1 MIVYI
6 IETDEAA
13 MNENPREKLIDSF
26 GNNIE
31 IQSVKELQD
40 IPDIDKGAIYVSS
53 LQNLGE
59 TKQDIMD
66 ALDLISEKD
75 IRIIIGDISE
85 SLELQPNITELV
97 TALYRMLA
105 YEDYKKRVVNQKQK
119 INEMRQDE
127 EKWKSYGRNQKL
139 TMEEFT
145 SVYERILRGEMSV
158 KVGQQELGISKR
170 TFYIY
175 KEKYENRRI

>member
-6 IETDEAA
+6 LENDEVAKKD
-13 MNENPREKLIDSF
+13 NPREKLINSF
-26 GNNIE
+26 GNDIE
-31 IQSVKELQD
+31 FQSVKELKD
-40 IPDIDKGAIYVSS
+40 IPVIDKGALYVSS

-66 ALDLISEKD
+66 ALEFISEKD
-75 IRIIIGDISE
+75 IRIFLGDISE
-85 SLELQPNITELV
+85 SLALQPNITKV
-97 TALYRMLA
+97 MTALYRMLA

-145 SVYERILRGEMSV
+145 SVYEEVLKGTLSAKNAQDKM
-158 KVGQQELGISKR
+158 GISKR
-170 TFYIY
+170 TFYVY
-175 KEKYENRRI
+175 KNKYENGV